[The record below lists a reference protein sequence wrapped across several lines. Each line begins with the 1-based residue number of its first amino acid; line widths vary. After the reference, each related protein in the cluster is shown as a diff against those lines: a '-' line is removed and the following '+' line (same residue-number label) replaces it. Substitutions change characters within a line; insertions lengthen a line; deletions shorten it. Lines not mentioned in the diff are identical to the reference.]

1 MKITVQRE
9 GTKTCFFKDIAVG
22 AIFAIVDEDFDEIED
37 AYFIKGYDIITNS
50 CYAINVKDGLV
61 YYNPMDELTVRP
73 VDAEL
78 IIKED

>member
-22 AIFAIVDEDFDEIED
+22 AIFAIVDEDLDEIED
-37 AYFIKGYDIITNS
+37 AYFIKGYNPLTDDY
-50 CYAINVKDGLV
+50 YAINFKDGLL
-61 YYNPMDELTVRP
+61 YNPVDELKVRP

-78 IIKED
+78 IIKEG

>member
-22 AIFAIVDEDFDEIED
+22 AIFAMVNEDFDEIED
-37 AYFIKGYDIITNS
+37 AYFVKGYAPFTNVY
-50 CYAINVKDGLV
+50 YAINFKDGLL
-61 YYNPMDELTVRP
+61 YNPVDELEVRP

-78 IIKED
+78 IIKEG